1 MHFLA
6 CKIVHPMHARAIL
19 GRLARKKAVLGEA
32 EGECPAMLS
41 RAAGQSVISA
51 GLDCCYSGDSGSTSV
66 SPAVAGGSH
75 RPVVPVSA
83 GTGFYRRFPP
93 S

>member
-1 MHFLA
+1 ML
-6 CKIVHPMHARAIL
+6 ARATGL
-19 GRLARKKAVLGEA
+19 R
-32 EGECPAMLS
+32 
-41 RAAGQSVISA
+41 RALSA
-51 GLDCCYSGDSGSTSV
+51 GLDCCCSGDNGSMSV
-66 SPAVAGGSH
+66 SPAVAGRSH